1 MSKLH
6 AALLIVAATT
16 AGIYAVATT
25 IATTAATGF
34 ATAETNSHTRIVEFS
49 TTLKRVADESS
60 TAHAK
65 CERAAGKER
74 ETCNAAVSICNAPGP
89 RLGSRKQTASALPP
103 APAQM
108 CPPRTKSILCCI
120 AHTVSYPET

>member
-74 ETCNAAVSICNAPGP
+74 ETCNAAAKVDLQRTRAEARVAKADGVS
-89 RLGSRKQTASALPP
+89 PP
-103 APAQM
+103 AGAGANVPAAYKVDLVLY
-108 CPPRTKSILCCI
+108 R
-120 AHTVSYPET
+120 AHRQLP